1 MNRVL
6 EYQNLI
12 TMLKEI
18 DTEKNDSKTL
28 KEVLNYIAREL
39 EKYIDDI
46 KL

>member
-6 EYQNLI
+6 EYKNLI

-18 DTEKNDSKTL
+18 DTEKNDSETL